1 MENKGKT
8 MKIKKEMTLLEFIN
22 AFKSNEYYK
31 KHFSFSG
38 LEVLY
43 NYLLTLDEDI
53 DFCEGAIVAEW
64 DEFEDILDFQKKT
77 AGDTYPEYTT
87 IKQLKEETKVL
98 LFDKGRMLVRVY

>member
-1 MENKGKT
+1 M
-8 MKIKKEMTLLEFIN
+8 MKQCNFYKKPSHFHL
-22 AFKSNEYYK
+22 AFLGHHNEHYK

-64 DEFEDILDFQKKT
+64 DEFEDILDFQKNH
-77 AGDTYPEYTT
+77 AGN
-87 IKQLKEETKVL
+87 
-98 LFDKGRMLVRVY
+98 

>member
-1 MENKGKT
+1 MHNILQPQSANKHYSLPQVLDT
-8 MKIKKEMTLLEFIN
+8 NNLS
-22 AFKSNEYYK
+22 AQR
-31 KHFSFSG
+31 FSG

-77 AGDTYPEYTT
+77 AGDTYPEYPT
-87 IKQLKEETKVL
+87 IKQPASLYPIDEPPAPAKKLKTFS
-98 LFDKGRMLVRVY
+98 LFF